1 MTAQPPFVPG
11 APPGSSGPGAERAG
25 TFIAMSDVALDPRVT
40 RSRDAVL
47 RAARE
52 LLIEGGPGAVT
63 VDAVVARSGV
73 AKSTIYRHWESRD
86 ELLVWV
92 MGCSAPNLPLPAPE
106 LGFEPALRQLMRAIG
121 EIFADPEWARMLPA
135 LMMLKSHEDGLAHLE
150 EELHQTQLDTLDDVL
165 ARGVREG
172 RLAPGYSTEEVAAHL
187 VGPMFFAV
195 VAGTF
200 PIDEAY
206 CDRVVDRFLAGF
218 TS

>member
-1 MTAQPPFVPG
+1 MT
-11 APPGSSGPGAERAG
+11 
-25 TFIAMSDVALDPRVT
+25 DVALDPRVA

-47 RAARE
+47 HAARD
-52 LLIEGGPGAVT
+52 LLIEGGPSAVT

-92 MGCSAPNLPLPAPE
+92 MGCSAPNLPPPPAE
-106 LGFEPALRQLMRAIG
+106 LGFEAALRQLMRAIG
-121 EIFADPEWARMLPA
+121 EIFADPEWAKMLPA

-150 EELHQTQLDTLDDVL
+150 EELHQNQLDTLDDVL

-172 RLAPGYSTEEVAAHL
+172 RLAPGYSTEEVAAQL
-187 VGPMFFAV
+187 VGPLFFAV
-195 VAGTF
+195 VAGSF
-200 PIDEAY
+200 PIDPAF
-206 CDRVVDRFLAGF
+206 CDRVVDRFLAAF